1 MIPFWY
7 IMVGLLVGGCA
18 GAIVLTRSLL
28 TESFFERSLK
38 LALGQPELGAKLTQY
53 FARRA
58 EYRLTLRL
66 LAAGLLL
73 LLIWLG
79 CRLSV
84 ESGWAWGMDVSG
96 GLRWAVAVLGGFWL
110 VADILT
116 PALPSAA
123 ARALLSVSLP
133 VVNAARLLLFPF
145 LLWPLGRWR
154 ARFLTGSAD
163 EGSLEEDV
171 SRFVQEKIE
180 DAGAG
185 HDALRG
191 RNQHNMIFGILDL
204 DKTLVREVMTPRV
217 EVRAVED
224 SATATDVR
232 KIIVASGH
240 SRLPVYRETIDH
252 VVGIIHAK
260 DLLREAPPDGPQ
272 GTLTPLLRNP
282 VLIPET
288 KNVAALL
295 AEFQQNRTHFAV
307 VLDEYGGTAGII
319 TLEDILEEIIGDI
332 HDEHDRQKGEPDIRV
347 LPDGSL
353 IAAGRV
359 PVAELA
365 RRIALELPETTDYD
379 TVAGLILSFLGRIPA
394 KGETVETPQALFQI
408 LDADA
413 RRVLRVKIT
422 ARQPAEPGS
431 TP

>member
-1 MIPFWY
+1 M
-7 IMVGLLVGGCA
+7 L
-18 GAIVLTRSLL
+18 
-28 TESFFERSLK
+28 
-38 LALGQPELGAKLTQY
+38 
-53 FARRA
+53 
-58 EYRLTLRL
+58 
-66 LAAGLLL
+66 
-73 LLIWLG
+73 
-79 CRLSV
+79 
-84 ESGWAWGMDVSG
+84 
-96 GLRWAVAVLGGFWL
+96 GFWL
-110 VADILT
+110 VADVLT
-116 PALPSAA
+116 PALPSVA
-123 ARALLSVSLP
+123 ARLLLRASLP
-133 VVNAARLLLFPF
+133 AVNAVRLLLFPF

-154 ARFLTGSAD
+154 SRFLAVPAA
-163 EGSLEEDV
+163 EGSLEEEV

-185 HDALRG
+185 RDALRG
-191 RNQHNMIFGILDL
+191 QNQHNMIFGILDL

-217 EVRAVED
+217 EVKAVED
-224 SATATDVR
+224 SATATEVR
-232 KIIVASGH
+232 KAIVASGH

-260 DLLREAPPDGPQ
+260 DLLRELPADNPQ

-288 KNVAALL
+288 KNVATLL
-295 AEFQQNRTHFAV
+295 TEFQQNRAHFAV

-332 HDEHDRQKGEPDIRV
+332 HDEHDRQKGEPELRV

-365 RRIALELPETTDYD
+365 RHIALELPETTDYD
-379 TVAGLILSFLGRIPA
+379 TVAGLILSALGRIPV
-394 KGETVETPQALFQI
+394 KGEIVETPQALFQI

-413 RRVLRVKIT
+413 RRVLRVKVT
-422 ARQPAEPGS
+422 AKQPAESGN